1 MGAVSTVRLS
11 YPISCSVL
19 PNIPENP
26 DYSHSQSSTA
36 DPADLQSD
44 PLDKQRHNG
53 THVHTQT
60 NITQRNYDVQ
70 A

>member
-1 MGAVSTVRLS
+1 MGSVSTVWLS
-11 YPISCSVL
+11 YPNSCSVL

-26 DYSHSQSSTA
+26 DYSHSESPTA
-36 DPADLQSD
+36 DPAGLQSD
-44 PLDKQRHNG
+44 PLDKNRHNG
-53 THVHTQT
+53 TNVHTQT